1 MDKQEPPFNTQ
12 AYANYVA
19 LLKENEHL
27 NEFVLNKTPPKTQNK
42 MTSNNTKELKECQ
55 QLCKDLD
62 YLIIQDSSIREE
74 IIDEYVYLLSNRRIE
89 EMQGYVN
96 TELGSDY

>member
-27 NEFVLNKTPPKTQNK
+27 NEFVLNKTTQNPK
-42 MTSNNTKELKECQ
+42 QNDK
-55 QLCKDLD
+55 
-62 YLIIQDSSIREE
+62 
-74 IIDEYVYLLSNRRIE
+74 
-89 EMQGYVN
+89 
-96 TELGSDY
+96 